1 MAANN
6 EFAGEVERL
15 YKAEE
20 GMLEQHESL
29 ATKIKQLEL
38 KLSKQSQVV
47 SNHEEKSSLEL
58 QIQQLKL
65 SLEKAKSE
73 NDKLKGEMKI
83 LEYNCSSSR
92 QQVTVRRLSKEIE
105 SLLICVFRRR
115 TW

>member
-20 GMLEQHESL
+20 VMLEQHESL

-73 NDKLKGEMKI
+73 NDKLKGEIKI

-92 QQVTVRRLSKEIE
+92 QQVTVRRLSEEIE